1 MSNDQLLALLRE
13 CRIVLDRYW
22 FTTVDDGEHAEDYNN
37 EDVIGL
43 CNRLDVLLAEIGGTT
58 PTEVAAEAFA
68 APRLFIAPQSDGVD
82 KLLASVMRKV
92 LLSEDMYVQDDDRLL
107 LDGHVHGG
115 ITPEELE
122 AVRRVL
128 ADREEWETIIEPIRS
143 MPQQMEADTLQG
155 NYVARRHVDW
165 LDNGRGVAGP
175 WRYYRD
181 GLEITEDEFKRGVAN
196 AEG

>member
-1 MSNDQLLALLRE
+1 MTDEQ
-13 CRIVLDRYW
+13 
-22 FTTVDDGEHAEDYNN
+22 
-37 EDVIGL
+37 
-43 CNRLDVLLAEIGGTT
+43 
-58 PTEVAAEAFA
+58 
-68 APRLFIAPQSDGVD
+68 
-82 KLLASVMRKV
+82 LLASVMRKV

-115 ITPEELE
+115 ITSGELE

-128 ADREEWETIIEPIRS
+128 AEREEWKSTFEPIQS
-143 MPQQMEADTLQG
+143 MLQQMEVDTFHG

-181 GLEITEDEFKRGVAN
+181 GVEITQDEYEQGTTHD
-196 AEG
+196 